1 MTIVHVVDMVA
12 VFHSLV
18 PACGPVLVVVT
29 AVLSMGKRALV
40 PVLSVGV
47 MGMALV
53 NEVGMAFM
61 LDDGMSAGRPMD
73 MVVIGVNRMI
83 SCTHGSSSV

>member
-1 MTIVHVVDMVA
+1 
-12 VFHSLV
+12 
-18 PACGPVLVVVT
+18 VLVVVT